1 MPDRAG
7 DYVMNK
13 PVNTADY
20 RALARKRLPRMV
32 FDYLEGGAEDEF
44 GLRHNRDV
52 FEKVKFQPHRLVDIS
67 SRSTRTSLFGKPL
80 SAPMVIAPTG
90 LNGIFWPDGDLAL
103 ARAAGK
109 FGIPF
114 ALSTASTSSIEAVAD
129 VASGELWF
137 QLYIVHRKLAERLVQ
152 RALAAGYT
160 TLVLTTDVGVN
171 GKRERDLRNGFA
183 MPMRYSLRTL
193 LDGILHPRWSCDFV
207 RHGMPQ
213 LANFASEDVRDA
225 ELQAALMSRQMDASF
240 AWHDLKWL
248 RDMWPHTLLIKGLSR
263 PDDAERCIAL
273 GADGVILSN
282 HGGRQLDG
290 AIAPLD
296 TLAATVRRVAA
307 PVLIDSGVRRGSD
320 VVKAVALGASA
331 VLLGRAT
338 LYALAAH
345 GERGVE
351 AVLSML
357 RGEID
362 TTLAQIGCPAVT
374 QLNSDYIWAATPQAQ
389 GDRHSNEPLLCGTP

>member
-1 MPDRAG
+1 MS
-7 DYVMNK
+7 K

-32 FDYLEGGAEDEF
+32 FDYLEGGAEDEI
-44 GLRHNRDV
+44 GLRHNRGA
-52 FEKVKFQPHRLVDIS
+52 FEKVKFQPRRLVDIS

-114 ALSTASTSSIEAVAD
+114 VLSTASTSSIEAVAD

-183 MPMRYSLRTL
+183 MPVRYTLRTL
-193 LDGILHPRWSCDFV
+193 LDGILHPRWSWDLV

-213 LANFASEDVRDA
+213 LANFASADVRDA
-225 ELQAALMSRQMDASF
+225 EIQAALMSRQMDASF
-240 AWHDLKWL
+240 AWQDLKWL
-248 RDMWPHTLLIKGLSR
+248 RDMWPHTLLIKGISR
-263 PDDAERCIAL
+263 PDDAERCIEL

-282 HGGRQLDG
+282 HGGRQLDA
-290 AIAPLD
+290 AIAPLEALSV
-296 TLAATVRRVAA
+296 TSQRIGA
-307 PVLIDSGVRRGSD
+307 PVLIDSGTRRGSD
-320 VVKAVALGASA
+320 VVKAVALGAKA

-338 LYALAAH
+338 LYALAAQ

-351 AVLSML
+351 AALSML
-357 RGEID
+357 KSEID

-374 QLNSDYIWAATPQAQ
+374 QLDSDYIWACASQTTRNRQ
-389 GDRHSNEPLLCGTP
+389 SNEPLLSCTP